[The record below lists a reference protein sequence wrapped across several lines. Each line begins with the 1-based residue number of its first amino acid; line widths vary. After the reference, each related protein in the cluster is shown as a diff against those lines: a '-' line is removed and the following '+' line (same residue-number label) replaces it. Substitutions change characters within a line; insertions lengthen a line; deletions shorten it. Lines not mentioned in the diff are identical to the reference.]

1 MAASNIITT
10 LQGNELVLSSEI
22 TAISSDIAVLDMMR
36 ARYSIQCGI
45 PSLDVALSHLLQLRS
60 TKEGLLAQVTSQL
73 RSMEVHVASSA
84 ALVNRLAVGAVPSA
98 PSVLSYAGEPLV
110 YYADR
115 TLSPVRGSAPP
126 VLLQAGSPYR
136 STYVTS
142 AVPTIIPAP
151 HNGVVQLHT
160 AGGLVVT
167 TNSSILANSPGR
179 LR

>member
-1 MAASNIITT
+1 MAASNIIAN

-22 TAISSDIAVLDMMR
+22 TAISADIAVLEVMR

-45 PSLDVALSHLLQLRS
+45 PSLDLALAHLLQLRS
-60 TKEGLLAQVTSQL
+60 TKEVLLAQVTSQL

-84 ALVNRLAVGAVPSA
+84 ALVNRLSVGVVPSA
-98 PSVLSYAGEPLV
+98 LSYVADPHF
-110 YYADR
+110 YYSDR
-115 TLSPVRGSAPP
+115 TLSPVAAPS
-126 VLLQAGSPYR
+126 LILSGSPYR

-142 AVPTIIPAP
+142 AIPTVIPAP
-151 HNGVVQLHT
+151 NPSGVVQLHT

-179 LR
+179 IR